1 MSSNI
6 IDLKSRMKPKT
17 LASIVRRE
25 TLGVDLNATQI
36 YKLRVAAAVWF
47 DADDAIVAIERKNND
62 YKVLISPINRDL
74 LENKWENFG
83 VITWF
88 WLRHVKRKRV
98 GKHRASSEEFRVLLQ
113 RTTGIEAELDFV
125 RTLPDL
131 PEINPSQSM

>member
-1 MSSNI
+1 MSNV

-17 LASIVRRE
+17 LASVVRRE
-25 TLGVDLNATQI
+25 TLGIDISATQI

-47 DADDAIVAIERKNND
+47 DADDAIVAIEKTERN
-62 YKVLISPINRDL
+62 YKILISPINRDF

-83 VITWF
+83 RLDWF

-98 GKHRASSEEFRVLLQ
+98 GKHRASSNEFRFMLQ
-113 RTTGIEAELDFV
+113 RTMGIETEIDFV

>member
-1 MSSNI
+1 MSNV

-17 LASIVRRE
+17 LASVVRRE
-25 TLGVDLNATQI
+25 TLGIDISATQI

-47 DADDAIVAIERKNND
+47 DADDAIVAIEKTEGS
-62 YKVLISPINRDL
+62 YKILVSPINRDF

-83 VITWF
+83 RLDWF

-98 GKHRASSEEFRVLLQ
+98 GKHRASSEEFRFMLQ
-113 RTTGIEAELDFV
+113 RTMGIETEVDFV

-131 PEINPSQSM
+131 PEIHPSRSM